1 MNKMRK
7 KIVSAVAL
15 VIGTGAVL
23 GGAEF
28 GFGTAERKRA
38 AEREQQL
45 RDHREKVVKTTAY
58 KTRWGKTKYRHT
70 EVTVNGFGEEVNEE

>member
-1 MNKMRK
+1 MKIK
-7 KIVSAVAL
+7 KKFWTLAAA

-58 KTRWGKTKYRHT
+58 KTRFGKTKYRHT